1 MFDKVYL
8 FVITSVVYVLSG
20 ALAGKVAF
28 TWGIRD
34 LHTIRFWIFAVVWAV
49 CTVIIVQYNLYKIRR
64 KNK

>member
-20 ALAGKVAF
+20 TLGGKVAF
-28 TWGIRD
+28 TWGIRY
-34 LHTIRFWIFAVVWAV
+34 LHTVQLWIFAVVWAV
-49 CTVIIVQYNLYKIRR
+49 CTVIIVKYNLYKIRR